1 MKHSLNILSRLTL
14 MALVL
19 GATEAYAQQP
29 TFEARFSKD
38 SIEVG
43 DQVEYILDIKADRA
57 TVLGMPDFG
66 EVVSNADRE
75 KIRRNISTYKTYDE
89 DQLEI
94 IKDYPIDT
102 ISEDGRTLH
111 LRKRYRLAAM
121 ETGALNLQPAVLY
134 FPKNSEQPDTLY
146 ADYKLTLNVASY
158 AELDTLNFMSNNAF
172 AAPGAM
178 PAQGAMVDTTLVNQL
193 VKREG
198 IMEMQDMPFID
209 EELEPKPQK
218 SYWMVAAIIAT
229 VILLGVIAYFVWR
242 HLRRRGVVGSVEVLL
257 PPHIEANKALE
268 ELHHR
273 KLWQNG
279 KYNLYYTLLTDI
291 LRRYISRRWDI
302 RAMEYTSD
310 EIMAALRGCEMSVDS
325 RANLSTIFRTADMA
339 KFAKAEP
346 DDELNEECYTMAYY
360 FVENTKLINEHEVEG
375 KNDITID
382 TKIGE

>member
-94 IKDYPIDT
+94 VKDYPIDT
-102 ISEDGRTLH
+102 ISEDGRTLY

-121 ETGALNLQPAVLY
+121 ETGTLNLQPAVLY
-134 FPKNSEQPDTLY
+134 FQKNSEQPDTLY
-146 ADYKLTLNVASY
+146 ADYTLTLNVASY

-172 AAPGAM
+172 MAPGAM

-209 EELEPKPQK
+209 EELEPKPEK
-218 SYWMVAAIIAT
+218 SYWMIVAIIAA

-242 HLRRRGVVGSVEVLL
+242 HLRRRGVVGNAEVLL

>member
-1 MKHSLNILSRLTL
+1 
-14 MALVL
+14 
-19 GATEAYAQQP
+19 
-29 TFEARFSKD
+29 
-38 SIEVG
+38 VG

-89 DQLEI
+89 DRLEI
-94 IKDYPIDT
+94 VKDYPIDT

-178 PAQGAMVDTTLVNQL
+178 SAQGAMVDTTLVNQL

-209 EELEPKPQK
+209 EELEPKPEK
-218 SYWMVAAIIAT
+218 SYWMVVAIIAA

-242 HLRRRGVVGSVEVLL
+242 HLRRRGVVGNAEVLL

>member
-19 GATEAYAQQP
+19 GAIEAYAQQP
-29 TFEARFSKD
+29 TFEARFSED

-75 KIRRNISTYKTYDE
+75 NIRRNISTYKTYDE

-178 PAQGAMVDTTLVNQL
+178 SAQGAMVDTTLVNQL

-209 EELEPKPQK
+209 EELEPKPEK
-218 SYWMVAAIIAT
+218 SYWMVVVIIAA

-242 HLRRRGVVGSVEVLL
+242 HLRRWGGVRSAEVLL

-310 EIMAALRGCEMSVDS
+310 EIMAALRGCDMSVDS